1 MKIIFV
7 YLFQSLGTYDSSFTL
22 KSAVAGRLLLVVI
35 TIIAFFSKK
44 SNFQGSLFL
53 FLIEVK

>member
-7 YLFQSLGTYDSSFTL
+7 YLFQSLATYDSSFTL

-35 TIIAFFSKK
+35 AV
-44 SNFQGSLFL
+44 L
-53 FLIEVK
+53 